1 MERPMTRITVKLDA
15 DLVIDLMLLTG
26 VRDAQDAVEVVV
38 RDYLA
43 RAHRTDAVT
52 GTAADERARSERERR
67 RPEGGS

>member
-1 MERPMTRITVKLDA
+1 MTSITVRLDA

-26 VRDAQDAVEVVV
+26 VRDAHDAVEVVV

-52 GTAADERARSERERR
+52 GSSADERARAERDRR
-67 RPEGGS
+67 APESGA

>member
-1 MERPMTRITVKLDA
+1 MTTITVRLDA
-15 DLVIDLMLLTG
+15 DLVIDLMLLSG

-52 GTAADERARSERERR
+52 GAAAEERR
-67 RPEGGS
+67 RVEDQRTPDG

>member
-1 MERPMTRITVKLDA
+1 MERPMASITVKLDA
-15 DLVIDLMLLTG
+15 NLVIDVMLLTG

>member
-1 MERPMTRITVKLDA
+1 MTARIPVRLDA

-43 RAHRTDAVT
+43 RARRTDAVT
-52 GTAADERARSERERR
+52 GAGVDERRRAEQERR
-67 RPEGGS
+67 RPEG